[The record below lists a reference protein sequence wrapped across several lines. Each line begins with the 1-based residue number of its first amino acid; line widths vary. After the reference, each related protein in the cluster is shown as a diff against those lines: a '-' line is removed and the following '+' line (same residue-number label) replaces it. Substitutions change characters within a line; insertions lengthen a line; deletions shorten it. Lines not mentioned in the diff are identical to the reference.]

1 MEQYVVAVQ
10 MDKVQSFLY
19 DVLQA
24 QIQQKQ
30 SNSGTLKEIMG
41 ASRFISEQFYRD
53 IGLIGEE
60 GKFFGHIDCEL
71 LKCSGM
77 CIFVTH
83 LSEQEIAAKLKSLFE
98 MYYEKFSGKLFM
110 KYVYFLQAD
119 IGNNEHYKLEA
130 IHVSKKRLNE
140 KDCTNSMIEQNRE
153 TVFQFKGTPEK
164 LQFGLPTLSAE
175 QPDVFTDTIN
185 KLYSEQE
192 ELNENHFRIAVIKA
206 DLDGMGDR
214 FKQIQSY
221 ETYRQVSEL
230 LSKYISI
237 DYLSEIAKK
246 YRDNDEEF
254 RLFPLYIA
262 GDDIF
267 FAVPTSKL
275 LDGIN
280 LCTDILK
287 KINQEF
293 QEINEVSQEQLQPLS
308 VSIGVEFTFNREPI
322 RYYYERVQAQLDYA
336 KSQQGVE
343 AFAGIIASNCVKI
356 SINEHVLYRY
366 DLPKDE
372 SAKPGNSRTSRN
384 PNNGK
389 SPLELFKKHNAD
401 KNQWGHFVTQ
411 VKRLQVAMDEG
422 FAAHHFFYGLLHKI
436 TDPEIR
442 KSPVKYSNAVLY
454 HVIPQYLGSG
464 NNKLRETELLVLE
477 SLLKQV
483 MVTTKNDKGR
493 TEGKLLF
500 EEKQQQQLEKYAQL
514 LLLFSD
520 PRFKIMQRIDSKDRG
535 QKRKDFE
542 VKRVRGTVFNKTL
555 RYLYDNNLG
564 GKDRNS
570 LRSIF
575 VERDNYSVAPEN
587 IKNDKKSTNGAKA
600 NSPSRVEVYR
610 TVRLSSSMLHRFK
623 TIHDMNR
630 IAEMIKATDERSKD
644 DFKALETI
652 REEEH
657 KAPPGLFFDK
667 DKFLRMAKR
676 FWNQDYIDS
685 LLIFQQLREQLI
697 QFKTHPSVDN
707 KSGGK

>member
-1 MEQYVVAVQ
+1 MEQYMVAVQ

-41 ASRFISEQFYRD
+41 ASRFISEQFYKD
-53 IGLIGEE
+53 IGLIGEKGE
-60 GKFFGHIDCEL
+60 FFGHIDCEL

-83 LSEQEIAAKLKSLFE
+83 LSEQEIAIRLKSLFE

-110 KYVYFLQAD
+110 KYVYFQRED

-130 IHVSKKRLNE
+130 IRVSKQRLNE

-153 TVFQFKGTPEK
+153 MVFRFNPSPKK
-164 LQFGLPTLSAE
+164 LEFGLPSLIVE
-175 QPDVFTDTIN
+175 QPDVFSDTIN

-221 ETYRQVSEL
+221 EAYRQVSEL

-237 DYLSEIAKK
+237 AYLSEIAKR

-280 LCTDILK
+280 LCADILK

-336 KSQQGVE
+336 KSQPGVE
-343 AFAGIIASNCVKI
+343 TYAGIVASNCVKI

-366 DLPKDE
+366 DLPKEE

-384 PNNGK
+384 SNNGK

-401 KNQWGHFVTQ
+401 KSQWGHFVTQ

-454 HVIPQYLGSG
+454 HVIPQYLGSS

-483 MVTTKNDKGR
+483 LVKKAGSSKG
-493 TEGKLLF
+493 ELLF
-500 EEKQQQQLEKYAQL
+500 EERQQQQLEKYVRL

-520 PRFKIMQRIDSKDRG
+520 PRFKIMQRTDSKDRG

-570 LRSIF
+570 FRSIF
-575 VERDNYSVAPEN
+575 VKRDNYSVAPEN

-600 NSPSRVEVYR
+600 NGPSTVEVYR

-623 TIHDMNR
+623 SIHDMKK
-630 IAEMIKATDERSKD
+630 IADMIADTDERSKK
-644 DFKALETI
+644 DFKDLEI
-652 REEEH
+652 SREKEH

-667 DKFLRMAKR
+667 DEFLRMAKR
-676 FWNQDYIDS
+676 FWNQDYVDS

>member
-41 ASRFISEQFYRD
+41 ASRFISEQFYKD

-83 LSEQEIAAKLKSLFE
+83 LSEREIAAKLKGLFE
-98 MYYEKFSGKLFM
+98 IYYEKFSGKLFM

-119 IGNNEHYKLEA
+119 IGNNEHYQLEA
-130 IHVSKKRLNE
+130 IRVSKKRLNE

-153 TVFQFKGTPEK
+153 KVFRFHPSPEK
-164 LQFGLPTLSAE
+164 FEFGVLPLSAE
-175 QPDVFTDTIN
+175 QPAVFSDTIN

-246 YRDNDEEF
+246 YRDNDGEF

-322 RYYYERVQAQLDYA
+322 RYYYERVQMQLDYA
-336 KSQQGVE
+336 KSQPGVE
-343 AFAGIIASNCVKI
+343 SFAGIAPSNCVKI

-372 SAKPGNSRTSRN
+372 SAKPGISRTSRN
-384 PNNGK
+384 TNKGK
-389 SPLELFKKHNAD
+389 SPLEQFKQKHAD

-442 KSPVKYSNAVLY
+442 KSPMKYSNAVLY
-454 HVIPQYLGSG
+454 HVIPQYLGSN
-464 NNKLRETELLVLE
+464 NNKLRETELLVME

-483 MVTTKNDKGR
+483 MVKKDGGR
-493 TEGKLLF
+493 PESKLSF
-500 EEKQQQQLEKYAQL
+500 GVEQQRQLEKYVRL

-520 PRFKIMQRIDSKDRG
+520 PRFKVMQRTDSKARV
-535 QKRKDFE
+535 QNSKDFE
-542 VKRVRGTVFNKTL
+542 LKRVRSTVFNKTL
-555 RYLYDNNLG
+555 RYLFEKNLG
-564 GKDRNS
+564 GWKERNS
-570 LRSIF
+570 FRSIF
-575 VERDNYSVAPEN
+575 VEHMNYSVAPEN
-587 IKNDKKSTNGAKA
+587 IKNEKKSTNGAK
-600 NSPSRVEVYR
+600 NKSPSTVEVYR

-623 TIHDMNR
+623 TIHDLKR
-630 IAEMIKATDERSKD
+630 IVEMIEATDERSKEE
-644 DFKALETI
+644 FEALEKT
-652 REEEH
+652 RKEEH
-657 KAPPGLFFDK
+657 KAPPGLYFDK
-667 DKFLRMAKR
+667 DNFLRMARK
-676 FWNQDYIDS
+676 FWNQDYVDS
-685 LLIFQQLREQLI
+685 LLIFHQLREQLI
-697 QFKTHPSVDN
+697 QFRTHPSVDN
-707 KSGGK
+707 KSGGQ

>member
-41 ASRFISEQFYRD
+41 ASRFISEQFYKD
-53 IGLIGEE
+53 IGLIGEKGE
-60 GKFFGHIDCEL
+60 FFGHIDCEL

-83 LSEQEIAAKLKSLFE
+83 LSKQEIAVRLKSLFE

-110 KYVYFLQAD
+110 KYVYFQRAD

-130 IHVSKKRLNE
+130 IRVSKQRLNE

-153 TVFQFKGTPEK
+153 KVFRFHPSSEK
-164 LQFGLPTLSAE
+164 LEFGLTPLSAE
-175 QPDVFTDTIN
+175 QPDVFSDTIN

-246 YRDNDEEF
+246 YRDNDGEF

-280 LCTDILK
+280 LCTEILK

-293 QEINEVSQEQLQPLS
+293 QEINEVSKEQLQPLS

-322 RYYYERVQAQLDYA
+322 RYYYKRVQTQLDYA
-336 KSQQGVE
+336 KSQPGVE
-343 AFAGIIASNCVKI
+343 PYSGIVASNCVKI

-372 SAKPGNSRTSRN
+372 SAKTGHSRTPRN
-384 PNNGK
+384 SNNGK
-389 SPLELFKKHNAD
+389 NPLELFKKHHAD

-411 VKRLQVAMDEG
+411 VKRLQAAMDEG

-436 TDPEIR
+436 TDPEVR

-454 HVIPQYLGSG
+454 HVIPQYLGSS

-483 MVTTKNDKGR
+483 MVKKAGSSKG
-493 TEGKLLF
+493 ELLF
-500 EEKQQQQLEKYAQL
+500 EEKQQQQLEKYVRL

-520 PRFKIMQRIDSKDRG
+520 PRFKIMQHTDSKDRG

-555 RYLYDNNLG
+555 RYLFEKNLG
-564 GKDRNS
+564 GWKDRDRF
-570 LRSIF
+570 RSIF
-575 VERDNYSVAPEN
+575 VEFDKYSVAPEN
-587 IKNDKKSTNGAKA
+587 IKNEKKSRNGAKTKG
-600 NSPSRVEVYR
+600 PSTVEVYR
-610 TVRLSSSMLHRFK
+610 TVRLSSSMLHRIK
-623 TIHDMNR
+623 SIHDMKR
-630 IAEMIKATDERSKD
+630 IADMIADTDERLKE
-644 DFKALETI
+644 DFEALKKI

-657 KAPPGLFFDK
+657 KAPPGLFSIK
-667 DKFLRMAKR
+667 MNSYEWPRG
-676 FWNQDYIDS
+676 
-685 LLIFQQLREQLI
+685 
-697 QFKTHPSVDN
+697 
-707 KSGGK
+707 SGIRIM

>member
-41 ASRFISEQFYRD
+41 ASRFISEQFYKD

-83 LSEQEIAAKLKSLFE
+83 LSEREIAIRLKSLFE

-110 KYVYFLQAD
+110 KYVYFQRED

-130 IHVSKKRLNE
+130 IRVSKKRLNE

-153 TVFQFKGTPEK
+153 KIFRFHASSEK
-164 LQFGLPTLSAE
+164 LEFGLTPLSAE
-175 QPDVFTDTIN
+175 QPAVFSDTIN

-237 DYLSEIAKK
+237 DYLSQITKK

-372 SAKPGNSRTSRN
+372 SAKPGNSRTPRN
-384 PNNGK
+384 SNNGK

-436 TDPEIR
+436 TDSEVR
-442 KSPVKYSNAVLY
+442 KNPVKYSNAVLY
-454 HVIPQYLGSG
+454 HVIPQYLGSS

-483 MVTTKNDKGR
+483 MVKKAGSSKG
-493 TEGKLLF
+493 ELLF
-500 EEKQQQQLEKYAQL
+500 EEKQQQQLEKYVRL

-520 PRFKIMQRIDSKDRG
+520 PRFKIMQRTDSKDRE

-564 GKDRNS
+564 GDDRD
-570 LRSIF
+570 RFRKIF
-575 VERDNYSVAPEN
+575 VEYVYYTVPSES
-587 IKNDKKSTNGAKA
+587 KNNGRGKGKES
-600 NSPSRVEVYR
+600 NSEKIEKIWVYR
-610 TVRLSSSMLHRFK
+610 TVRLSSSMLHRIK
-623 TIHDMNR
+623 SIHDMKK
-630 IAEMIKATDERSKD
+630 IADMIEDTDERQKE
-644 DFKALETI
+644 DFEALKKT
-652 REEEH
+652 RREEH

-676 FWNQDYIDS
+676 FWNQDYVDS